1 MKIIKI
7 EISEADAQVLH
18 KVVKEM
24 LIGLDAL
31 PIEASEGLNEAIVQ
45 NAVVEWVKRL
55 EQIVMSTKQTKI
67 MFDSILEAM
76 PDEVK
81 ENLTLGSLDMG
92 TRNKIFD
99 DFLSSLDPEKVA
111 DMVND
116 KLNKEVH

>member
-1 MKIIKI
+1 MKIVKI
-7 EISEADAQVLH
+7 EIGEADTEVLH
-18 KVVKEM
+18 RVVKEM

-31 PIEASEGLNEAIVQ
+31 PTDASDGLNDAIVK
-45 NAVVEWVKRL
+45 NAVIEWVKRL
-55 EQIVMSTKQTKI
+55 EQIVMSTRQTKI

-81 ENLTLGSLDMG
+81 DQLKAGSMETSGKL
-92 TRNKIFD
+92 FD

-111 DMVND
+111 DMVNS

>member
-7 EISEADAQVLH
+7 EISEADTQVLH

-45 NAVVEWVKRL
+45 NAVVKWVKRL

>member
-7 EISEADAQVLH
+7 EICEADTQVLH

-67 MFDSILEAM
+67 MFDEIMGSM

-81 ENLTLGSLDMG
+81 ETLTLGSLDMG

>member
-7 EISEADAQVLH
+7 EISEADTQVLH